1 MNCPKCGK
9 AVTYDTKF
17 CPECGTRIV
26 QNAEPMIGFDSAK
39 AGTSAGSRERCSQDR
54 GFSQDCG
61 GYQQRGG
68 SQDYGSYQERGGSQE
83 RGSYQDR
90 GFSQDYGGYQQ
101 RGGSQD
107 RGSYQERGGSQD
119 RGGYQERGDYKE
131 RGGYEDRGCNWVVT
145 LLLCIFLGNFGMHS
159 FYTRHVARGVFQIL
173 TFGGLGIW
181 TLIDLIRIIL
191 DTYRDDKGR
200 HLVR

>member
-26 QNAEPMIGFDSAK
+26 QNAEPMMGFDSDK
-39 AGTSAGSRERCSQDR
+39 AGSSAGSRERCS
-54 GFSQDCG
+54 
-61 GYQQRGG
+61 
-68 SQDYGSYQERGGSQE
+68 QERGGSQE

-90 GFSQDYGGYQQ
+90 GVSQDRGGYQDYGGY
-101 RGGSQD
+101 
-107 RGSYQERGGSQD
+107 QD